1 MGSRRKRAVP
11 AGITNDLKAPRRE
24 SLLPATIF
32 PRRNISRE
40 SDCTLIVKRC
50 ASEIIM
56 SKVKDDCSL
65 VPSGFHP
72 HEFLIKV
79 LEKRG
84 VKVSACP
91 YDRIDEFFISPAPE
105 EIEAHKSSMLFA
117 PLIFAPSVT
126 WNAGGDQ

>member
-1 MGSRRKRAVP
+1 
-11 AGITNDLKAPRRE
+11 
-24 SLLPATIF
+24 
-32 PRRNISRE
+32 
-40 SDCTLIVKRC
+40 
-50 ASEIIM
+50 M

-91 YDRIDEFFISPAPE
+91 YGRIDKFFISPAPE
-105 EIEAHKSSMLFA
+105 EIEAYKSSMLFA
-117 PLIFAPSVT
+117 PLISAPSVT
-126 WNAGGDQ
+126 